1 MQKIFHQS
9 LAALIFILASSTIMF
24 AQTTATLSGRVSDQ
38 QGANV
43 SGATVTLHSRDNRV
57 VTSGSTDASGGYRFE
72 RLTPGEYILA
82 VEAPGFARDAHPV
95 RLERSGVTTLD
106 IRLELAGINTE
117 VVVTAEGTPQ
127 TIDEVSKAISIVNAN
142 QIERRDENSL
152 VEALRPLPGVRV
164 EQLGGPGSFSKILI
178 RGLRVVDT
186 SLLVDGMRVRDAADF
201 RGSINPYLEDLLTN
215 NIDRVEVMRGSGS
228 SLYGSNAMGGVIN
241 VVPPEGAGSPKFT
254 LGFEGGSLG
263 LFRERGQITGGIKD
277 KFGYSFSA
285 TRLDVNHG
293 VHDGEIYRNT
303 SLGGH
308 ARYNFNSNISLRG
321 TVIYTR
327 GFNRL
332 GNSPFPI
339 GPAGN
344 EFGFAIGAGPVVDF
358 VENEPDPDN
367 FRRARLF
374 VGSLTLSHQVNS
386 VYSYSV
392 AFQSVATNQRFDS
405 GPDQS
410 EIAKRLE
417 LFADV
422 SVFRNGGRI
431 QTFNF
436 RNNIRLG
443 RYNLVTVGLETE
455 HEKFSQVFT
464 SPFFS
469 TPETTDRQRS
479 LAFFVQDQLTLLDG
493 RLQFSAAFRTQGFT
507 IKNPQS
513 VPEVQDVSIPRATTG
528 DGSVAYLFRES
539 GTKLRAH
546 VGNSFRAPSLSER
559 FVLFRG
565 QRIGNPFLRPERGLS
580 VDGGID
586 QTLFDNKLRASA
598 TYFYNRLQ
606 EIITS
611 TTFLREINA
620 PGALS
625 RGVELSLAASL
636 ARGVDINTAYTFTNS
651 NQVQR
656 FSILRSDN
664 VRLPAGASVE
674 SFSIPRHM
682 FGLEVN
688 KWFDN
693 GINVNFDLHSVSEH
707 NFPLFDPVFFS
718 QVLFKFEGYTKADLS
733 VGYTHRFSTERSL
746 RLYGKVDNLFDRDY
760 TNEGFRA
767 PGRTGLAG
775 MVFSF

>member
-1 MQKIFHQS
+1 MQKIFKRS
-9 LAALIFILASSTIMF
+9 LAALTLILASSTIMF
-24 AQTTATLSGRVSDQ
+24 AQTSATLSGRVTDQ

-43 SGATVTLHSRDNRV
+43 SGATVTLHSRDNRL
-57 VTSGSTDASGGYRFE
+57 VTSSSTNTAGGYRFE
-72 RLTPGEYILA
+72 RLTPGEYILS
-82 VEAPGFARDAHPV
+82 VEAPGFARDARPV
-95 RLERSGVTTLD
+95 RLEPSGATTLD
-106 IRLELAGINTE
+106 ISLEVAGINTE

-127 TIDEVSKAISIVNAN
+127 TIDEVSKAVSVVNAN
-142 QIERRDENSL
+142 QIERRDELSL
-152 VEALRPLPGVRV
+152 VEALRPVPGVRV
-164 EQLGGPGSFSKILI
+164 AQLGGPGSFSKILI

-186 SLLVDGMRVRDAADF
+186 SVLLDGMRVRDAADF

-215 NIDRVEVMRGSGS
+215 NIDRVEIMRGSGS
-228 SLYGSNAMGGVIN
+228 SLYGSNAVGGVIN
-241 VVPPEGAGSPKFT
+241 VVAPEGAGSPKVT

-263 LFRERGQITGGIKD
+263 LFRERGQITGGISD

-293 VHDGEIYRNT
+293 VHEGEIYRNT

-321 TVIYTR
+321 TVLYTR

-332 GNSPFPI
+332 GSSPFPT
-339 GPAGN
+339 GPADN
-344 EFGFAIGAGPVVDF
+344 EFGFAIGAGPVVGF

-374 VGSLTLSHQVNS
+374 VGSLTFSHQVNS
-386 VYSYSV
+386 IYSYS
-392 AFQSVATNQRFDS
+392 AGFQSVATNQRFDS
-405 GPDQS
+405 GPDQT
-410 EIAKRLE
+410 ETAKRLE
-417 LFADV
+417 LFADN

-443 RYNLVTVGLETE
+443 RYNLVTVGFEVE

-469 TPETTDRQRS
+469 TPETTDSQRS
-479 LAFFVQDQLTLLDG
+479 LAFFAQDQLTLLDG
-493 RLQFSAAFRTQGFT
+493 RLQFSAAFRAQGFT
-507 IKNPQS
+507 IHNSES
-513 VPEVQDVSIPRATTG
+513 VPEVQNVSIPRAITG
-528 DGSVAYLFRES
+528 DGSLAYLFPKS

-565 QRIGNPFLRPERGLS
+565 VRIGNPFLRPERGLS
-580 VDGGID
+580 VDGGVD

-598 TYFYNRLQ
+598 TYFYSRLQ

-611 TTFLREINA
+611 TTLLREINA

-625 RGVELSLAASL
+625 RGVELSLAAFPAPGL
-636 ARGVDINTAYTFTNS
+636 DINTAYTFTNS
-651 NQVQR
+651 NQPQR

-674 SFSIPRHM
+674 SFTIPRHM
-682 FGLEVN
+682 FSLEAN

-693 GINVNFDLHSVSEH
+693 GINVNFDLHSVSGH
-707 NFPLFDPVFFS
+707 NFPLFDPVFFT
-718 QVLFKFEGYTKADLS
+718 QVLFSFEGYTKADLS
-733 VGYTHRFSTERSL
+733 VGYTRRFSTGRTL
-746 RLYGKVDNLFDRDY
+746 RLYVKVDNLFDRDY

-767 PGRTGLAG
+767 AGRTGLAG
-775 MVFSF
+775 TVFTF